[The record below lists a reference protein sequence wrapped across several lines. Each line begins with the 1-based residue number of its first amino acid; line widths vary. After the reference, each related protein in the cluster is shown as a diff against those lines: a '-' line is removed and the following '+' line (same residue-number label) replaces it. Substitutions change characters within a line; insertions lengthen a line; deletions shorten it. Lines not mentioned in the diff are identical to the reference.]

1 MFYRVRVRG
10 LGLAVL
16 AACAVMGTAQDQ
28 EQPEPRKLTL
38 DMALMIARQNN
49 GTVQAAYYNYLSA
62 AASTNVAQAA
72 FLPTVTPRLVIDEN
86 RLDQHTGLFKGF
98 TRSSSTSAELNAN
111 WRLLDSGERR
121 FNERQAVYSEEQA
134 QLSALQTLRE
144 TLFSVHSSFYEALRA
159 QELLRV
165 QEDQVKRA
173 EEILK
178 ATEFRSDPTIGDL
191 PRKDVSQA
199 RADFLN
205 SQVSYQSAN
214 NQVANSEANLKAIIG
229 IDQDELPELEE
240 PDLGPMTP
248 LDYTLDQAMEEG
260 LENRA
265 DLLANRKGLQSREVQ
280 VESARLATRIQ
291 YSVDASFTRSFSEE
305 VFDRGGLVLQA
316 ALPLYDGKS
325 SREQLNA
332 TRFSLES
339 FEASVRQ
346 AELNAKAEIESAYK
360 AYSQNLIRIQ
370 AANAALEAAQENY
383 RFASDSMRLGAG
395 TLLEVLAA
403 QVTLTTA
410 EVNQVQAFY
419 DLLISEVQLRLATG
433 RPMPGERTE

>member
-1 MFYRVRVRG
+1 MFYCVRVRG
-10 LGLAVL
+10 FGLAML
-16 AACAVMGTAQDQ
+16 AACAAMGVAGQ
-28 EQPEPRKLTL
+28 EQEPQKLTL
-38 DMALMIARQNN
+38 EKALMIARQNN
-49 GTVQAAYYNYLSA
+49 GTVRAAYFNYLSA
-62 AASTNVAQAA
+62 EASTRVTEAA

-86 RLDQHTGLFKGF
+86 RLEQHTGLFQGF
-98 TRSSSTSAELNAN
+98 TRSSTTSAELNAN

-121 FNERQAVYSEEQA
+121 YSQRQAAFSEEQA
-134 QLSALQTLRE
+134 ELSALQTLRE
-144 TLFSVHSSFYEALRA
+144 TLFSVHSNFYEALRA
-159 QELLRV
+159 QELLKV

-205 SQVSYQSAN
+205 AQVSYQSAN
-214 NQVANSEANLKAIIG
+214 NQVANAEASLKAVIG
-229 IDQDELPELEE
+229 IDQDELPELVE
-240 PDLGPMTP
+240 PELGPLTS
-248 LDYTLDQAMEEG
+248 LDYTLDQALQEG

-265 DLLANRKGLQSREVQ
+265 DLEANRQGLRAQEVR
-280 VESARLATRIQ
+280 VDAARLATRIQ
-291 YSVDASFTRSFSEE
+291 YSLDASFTRSFSED
-305 VFDRGGLVLQA
+305 VFDRGGLILQA

-325 SREQLNA
+325 SNEQLKA
-332 TRFSLES
+332 TRFNKES
-339 FEASVRQ
+339 FEASLRQ

-410 EVNQVQAFY
+410 EVNQVQAQY

-433 RPMPGERTE
+433 RPMPGERVE